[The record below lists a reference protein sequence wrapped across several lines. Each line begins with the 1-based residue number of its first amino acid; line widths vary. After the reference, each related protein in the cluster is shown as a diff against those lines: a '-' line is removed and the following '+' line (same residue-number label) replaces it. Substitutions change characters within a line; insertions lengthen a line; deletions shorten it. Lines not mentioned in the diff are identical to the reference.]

1 MISQRERARL
11 MEQFKDDPVMT
22 RILVLKC
29 VAGLLI
35 LSGLAV
41 IGVGTELPA
50 DNVTASQAYRQR
62 NALNPLASEPVQQ
75 QAVVESVPR
84 RTTIDISSAHAAE
97 PLRLDSAGLTVRAEQ
112 FSTQGKD

>member
-35 LSGLAV
+35 LSGLA
-41 IGVGTELPA
+41 
-50 DNVTASQAYRQR
+50 SYRCW
-62 NALNPLASEPVQQ
+62 N
-75 QAVVESVPR
+75 
-84 RTTIDISSAHAAE
+84 
-97 PLRLDSAGLTVRAEQ
+97 
-112 FSTQGKD
+112 

>member
-1 MISQRERARL
+1 

-41 IGVGTELPA
+41 IGVGTELPV

-62 NALNPLASEPVQQ
+62 NALTPLASEPVQ